1 MRTLRWFVVLSTSIA
16 MVPAAA
22 GLARSQPRATAH
34 SASPRT
40 PASVQSDYNGDGY
53 EDLAISVYTEDVNG
67 IEDAG
72 AVDVMYGGPTGLS
85 PTNNQM
91 WTANDVPGCGG
102 AQFQAMFGRSMASG
116 DLNNDGYTDLIVG
129 IMHEDFVD
137 VGKDVG
143 ELAVLPGSAAGVTA
157 TGSRCW
163 TEDDLTSSV
172 GRQKQSL
179 FARSLDVADFDGD
192 GYLDLAIG
200 IPYQSY
206 SGHLNAG
213 AVGVLFGSASGLTS
227 TGNEYF
233 TQDTPGMPGGGS
245 EATMRTAW
253 SVAGADF
260 NDDGFDDLAIGTP
273 GDTVGGLLGAGSV
286 TVLYGSPTGVTVT
299 GSQYWTEDLLS
310 TCPGLAAANWF
321 GRNVRAGN
329 FDGDAY
335 TDLAIGIPSQTVDT
349 FTNAGAVAALYG
361 GSGGLN
367 VTNGPGV
374 QCWNENSPGLND
386 TAEPGDHFGRHE
398 GVGDFDADGFD
409 DLAVGIVSKR
419 VNNFDDAGAVLVIYG
434 SASGLTSTGN
444 QFWTQD
450 SPFVKGQAGKFDA
463 MGRAETGLDFNN
475 DGYDDLAIGVPGE
488 PVQGMVAAG
497 DVNVLFGGPDG
508 VTATA
513 NQRWTG
519 LNLLVGVQAGALL
532 GAGLP
537 GQTAG
542 GCGRGG
548 TCVD

>member
-22 GLARSQPRATAH
+22 GLARSQPRATAQ
-34 SASPRT
+34 SASSRT
-40 PASVQSDYNGDGY
+40 PDSVQSDYNGDGY

-67 IEDAG
+67 IVDAG
-72 AVDVMYGGPTGLS
+72 AVEVMYGGPSGLS
-85 PTNNQM
+85 PTNNQL

-116 DLNNDGYTDLIVG
+116 DLNQDGYTDLIVG
-129 IMHEDFVD
+129 IMHEDFIV

-143 ELAVLPGSAAGVTA
+143 EVAVLPGSAAGVTS

-179 FARSLDVADFDGD
+179 FGRSLDVADFDGD
-192 GYLDLAIG
+192 GYRDLAIG

-213 AVGVLFGSASGLTS
+213 AVGILFGSASGLTS
-227 TGNEYF
+227 AGNEYF

-253 SVAGADF
+253 SVSGADF
-260 NDDGFDDLAIGTP
+260 NNDGFDDLAIGTP

-310 TCPGLAAANWF
+310 TCPGLASDNWF

-329 FDGDAY
+329 FDGDGYA
-335 TDLAIGIPSQTVDT
+335 DLAIGIPSQTVDT
-349 FTNAGAVAALYG
+349 FTNAGAVAVLYG
-361 GSGGLN
+361 GSGGLD

-374 QCWNENSPGLND
+374 QCWNENSLGLND

-419 VNNFDDAGAVLVIYG
+419 VNGFDDAGAVLVIYG
-434 SASGLTSTGN
+434 STSGLTSTGN

-488 PVQGMVAAG
+488 PVQGQVAAG

-508 VTATA
+508 VTAAA